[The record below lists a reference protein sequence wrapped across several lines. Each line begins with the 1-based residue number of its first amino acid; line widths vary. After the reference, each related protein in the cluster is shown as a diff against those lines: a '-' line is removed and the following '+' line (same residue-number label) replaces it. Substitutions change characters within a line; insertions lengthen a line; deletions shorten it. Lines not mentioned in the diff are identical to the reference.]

1 MPIVYVCSS
10 CNSVIEVF
18 VGGDSK
24 GIPSLHSIVN
34 RYGRCPKCG
43 AELVLDLESTKVKV
57 LPWKEVL
64 KKYKAGVYDEKPKV
78 KSIVEKVIEEIKR
91 RNKSSKLK
99 KRIKKVQNEV
109 TRA

>member
-24 GIPSLHSIVN
+24 GIPSLYSIVN

-43 AELVLDLESTKVKV
+43 AELVFDIESTKTKTVPV
-57 LPWKEVL
+57 KEVI
-64 KKYKAGVYDEKPKV
+64 KKYRDGKYDNKPKV
-78 KSIVEKVIEEIKR
+78 KSIVERVLEEMKSK
-91 RNKSSKLK
+91 NKSSRLK
-99 KRIKKVQNEV
+99 RRIRKVRSSV
-109 TRA
+109 TQE